1 MTEALSP
8 NSQAVLLLTAPLITD
23 RPRNS
28 SRSAQAKLLTAG
40 EYGKLAVRLHSMSV
54 EPADLLKPD
63 ADRLLAKLADLFDF
77 GQLRDLLGR
86 GFLLAQAADRWRT
99 RAIWVLSRADDG
111 YPAHL
116 RAVLKKDAPALLYG
130 CGQGDIM
137 GKSGLA
143 IVGSRDAGDSSLAYA
158 GDVAARVVATGRVVV
173 SGGAR
178 GVDQAAMNG
187 ALSAGGQAIGVLAD
201 RLEKTSMNREH
212 RNLVLD
218 GRLLL
223 VSPYDPQ
230 AGFHVGQAMQRNKV
244 IYALADAGLVVET
257 AVESGGTWT
266 GAVEQLQ
273 KYSRTVFV
281 RSSGVASEGLRAL
294 LALGAKPWPEDAD
307 EAGLEATLGP
317 CLGPVPH
324 VDAQA
329 VLPLEPVGVQANPVA
344 PDANDPCVQ
353 ELTNYGEELYR
364 TVRSLVL
371 EICAEPR
378 SAAEVADSLGVP
390 KSASDRWLR
399 RLVEEQI
406 VTKEKAPVR
415 YVARQR
421 SLPGLSN

>member
-1 MTEALSP
+1 MTGALSP
-8 NSQAVLLLTAPLITD
+8 NTQAVLLLTAPLIAD
-23 RPRNS
+23 RPRNA
-28 SRSAQAKLLTAG
+28 SRSAQGKLLTAG
-40 EYGKLAVRLHSMSV
+40 EYGKLAGRLHSMSV

-63 ADRLLAKLADLFDF
+63 ADRLMAKLADLFDI
-77 GQLRDLLGR
+77 GRLKNLLGR
-86 GFLLAQAADRWRT
+86 GFLLAQAADRWQT

-116 RAVLKKDAPALLYG
+116 RAALKKDAPALLYG

-137 GKSGLA
+137 GKPGLA
-143 IVGSRDAGDSSLAYA
+143 VVGSRDAGESSLAYA
-158 GDVAARVVATGRVVV
+158 EDVAARVVATGRVVV

-187 ALSAGGQAIGVLAD
+187 ALGAGGQAIGVLAD
-201 RLEKTSMNREH
+201 RLERTSMNREH

-294 LALGAKPWPEDAD
+294 AGLGAKPWPEDAD
-307 EAGLEATLGP
+307 DAGLEATLGR
-317 CLGPVPH
+317 CLSPVPH
-324 VDAQA
+324 ADEQA
-329 VLPLEPVGVQANPVA
+329 VLPIDPVVIHANPVA
-344 PDANDPCVQ
+344 PDANDPSV
-353 ELTNYGEELYR
+353 EEVTDYGEELYGK
-364 TVRSLVL
+364 VRSLVVK
-371 EICAEPR
+371 ICHEPR
-378 SAAEVADSLGVP
+378 SATEVAESLGVP

-399 RLVEEQI
+399 RLVEEQV
-406 VTKEKAPVR
+406 VTKERAPVR
-415 YVARQR
+415 YQARQR
-421 SLPGLSN
+421 SLPGLNN